1 MKKKYIVPVCHILP
15 IEIESLLTVVS
26 GHNSDIKDYQ
36 HVTFDPDQSGDTS
49 ASDNQDYGDY
59 EN

>member
-1 MKKKYIVPVCHILP
+1 MKKKYIVPVCHIIP
-15 IEIESLLTVVS
+15 IELESLLAVVS

-36 HVTFDPDQSGDTS
+36 HVTFDPDKLGDTN
-49 ASDNQDYGDY
+49 ASDNQEYEDY

>member
-15 IEIESLLTVVS
+15 IEIESLLTELSVQ
-26 GHNSDIKDYQ
+26 NSDIKDYQ
-36 HVTFDPDQSGDTS
+36 HKEFNPEKSSDSN

-59 EN
+59 ED

>member
-1 MKKKYIVPVCHILP
+1 MKKRYIAPVCHIIP
-15 IEIESLLTVVS
+15 IELESLLTVVS
-26 GHNSDIKDYQ
+26 GQNSDIKDYQ
-36 HVTFDPDQSGDTS
+36 HVDFDPDQSGDTN

>member
-1 MKKKYIVPVCHILP
+1 MKKKYIVPVCHIIP
-15 IEIESLLTVVS
+15 IEIESLLAVVS

-36 HVTFDPDQSGDTS
+36 HVDFDPEKSEDHN
-49 ASDNQDYGDY
+49 ASDNQEYGDY

>member
-1 MKKKYIVPVCHILP
+1 MKKKYIAPVCHIIP
-15 IEIESLLTVVS
+15 IEIESLLTAVS

-36 HVTFDPDQSGDTS
+36 HVNFDPGKSGDIN
-49 ASDNQDYGDY
+49 ASDNQDYEDY

>member
-15 IEIESLLTVVS
+15 IEIESLLTEVS
-26 GHNSDIKDYQ
+26 GQNSDIKDYQ
-36 HVTFDPDQSGDTS
+36 HLDFDPGKSGDPN

>member
-1 MKKKYIVPVCHILP
+1 MKKKYIVPVCRMIP
-15 IEIESLLTVVS
+15 IEIESLLTAVS

-36 HVTFDPDQSGDTS
+36 PVTFDPDKSGDTS
-49 ASDNQDYGDY
+49 ASDNQNYEDY

>member
-1 MKKKYIVPVCHILP
+1 MIP
-15 IEIESLLTVVS
+15 IEIESLLTAVS

-36 HVTFDPDQSGDTS
+36 PVTFDPDKSGDTS
-49 ASDNQDYGDY
+49 ASDNQNYEDY

>member
-1 MKKKYIVPVCHILP
+1 MKKKYIAPVCHIIP

-26 GHNSDIKDYQ
+26 GQNSDIKDYQ
-36 HVTFDPDQSGDTS
+36 HVDFDPGKSGDPN

>member
-1 MKKKYIVPVCHILP
+1 MIP

-26 GHNSDIKDYQ
+26 GQNSDIKDYQ
-36 HVTFDPDQSGDTS
+36 HVDFDPGKSGDPN

>member
-1 MKKKYIVPVCHILP
+1 MKKKYIAPVCQINP

-26 GHNSDIKDYQ
+26 GQNSDIKDYQ
-36 HVTFDPDQSGDTS
+36 HVDFNPDQSGDPN
-49 ASDNQDYGDY
+49 ASDNQDYGEY

>member
-1 MKKKYIVPVCHILP
+1 MKKKYIVPVCRMIP
-15 IEIESLLTVVS
+15 TEIESLLTAVS

-36 HVTFDPDQSGDTS
+36 HVNFDPDQSGDTS
-49 ASDNQDYGDY
+49 ASDNQNYEDY

>member
-1 MKKKYIVPVCHILP
+1 MKKRYIAPVCHIIP
-15 IEIESLLTVVS
+15 IELESLLTVVS
-26 GHNSDIKDYQ
+26 GQNSDIKDYQ
-36 HVTFDPDQSGDTS
+36 HVDFDPRQSDDTN